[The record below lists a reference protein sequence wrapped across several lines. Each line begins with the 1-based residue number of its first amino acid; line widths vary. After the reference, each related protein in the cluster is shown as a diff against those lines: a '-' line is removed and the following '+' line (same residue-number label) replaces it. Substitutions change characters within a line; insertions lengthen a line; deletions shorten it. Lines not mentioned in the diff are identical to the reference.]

1 MRNITRLLIMVLLL
15 FIMFRVVA
23 HGEGYQCSEGQY
35 PIGDNI
41 CKNEPTGCPYGDS
54 IPLDTPK
61 CVAPPVL
68 EQTPIPVTPVIDTPI
83 VTEVWGK

>member
-1 MRNITRLLIMVLLL
+1 MKKLLIVTILLAL
-15 FIMFRVVA
+15 LVIPRIHA
-23 HGEGYQCSEGQY
+23 E
-35 PIGDNI
+35 PIQKLDCPAGSYNAGGF

-54 IPLDTPK
+54 IPVDSPK